1 MKTNI
6 SPFRFVHSITD
17 IKYNSPA
24 HTSGK
29 IEDGDEIV
37 QINYQTVIGW
47 QYKKVIQQLQESAPD
62 VLLTLKKRPK
72 HTKIYGQI
80 YMKPY
85 RLPSKKKALPY
96 RLGENL
102 PSPRT
107 ELIPTQNFPL
117 PLPLACV
124 PEKHVSSDSDSS
136 CSDIL
141 TPTEPSKVNDKEL
154 RLYLPKPRAVLQR
167 RNTICG
173 DQAAGFK
180 GNVVFWHEHRNRMEQ
195 DSPSLRDKSV
205 SFGFGLE
212 MTARPT
218 TCIGI
223 QNASA
228 AGVGRMGDFGS
239 DLKGSLPEMNIVKKG
254 APAKR
259 TNIALTPSAVKVDGI
274 VADER
279 AMHGALSKPGISK
292 VVRFDA
298 NMKKDENKADNKFT
312 CKIDT
317 TIVETFEPIPYVD
330 EDDGPTPSANGPI
343 VYDSKLNSRD
353 GRDDSAT
360 QKQAINGQTR
370 IADILVKNEPV
381 KRNPFSKSASA
392 PTYDEFTDDDCSGD
406 DDSGNI
412 KKQIHITILYS
423 TDIYNIQL

>member
-1 MKTNI
+1 MHI
-6 SPFRFVHSITD
+6 YRITD

-47 QYKKVIQQLQESAPD
+47 QYKKVIQQLQESGPD

-85 RLPSKKKALPY
+85 RLPSKKKTIPY
-96 RLGENL
+96 RLCENL
-102 PSPRT
+102 PSPRID
-107 ELIPTQNFPL
+107 LISTQNFPM
-117 PLPLACV
+117 PLPLARV
-124 PEKHVSSDSDSS
+124 PEKNLSDDSDSS
-136 CSDIL
+136 CSDLL
-141 TPTEPSKVNDKEL
+141 TPTEPAKVQEKEL

-173 DQAAGFK
+173 DRASGFK
-180 GNVVFWHEHRNRMEQ
+180 GNVVFWHEHRGRMDQ

-223 QNASA
+223 QNVNAPM
-228 AGVGRMGDFGS
+228 GRLADFGTNF
-239 DLKGSLPEMNIVKKG
+239 KGSLPRMNIGKKLNDDEPAENAAG
-254 APAKR
+254 AFELAK
-259 TNIALTPSAVKVDGI
+259 PPGP
-274 VADER
+274 
-279 AMHGALSKPGISK
+279 KPGISK

-298 NMKKDENKADNKFT
+298 NNIKDNDVKTDDKFT

-317 TIVETFEPIPYVD
+317 TIVQTFEPIPYVD
-330 EDDGPTPSANGPI
+330 EDEVLPVEKRLDDQTNPEVNETGLSEAVNMVLLHKEQERRSILAKSSSEPA
-343 VYDSKLNSRD
+343 YDKGSHSDNDSS
-353 GRDDSAT
+353 DDS
-360 QKQAINGQTR
+360 
-370 IADILVKNEPV
+370 
-381 KRNPFSKSASA
+381 
-392 PTYDEFTDDDCSGD
+392 
-406 DDSGNI
+406 DSGKSDGI
-412 KKQIHITILYS
+412 RFI
-423 TDIYNIQL
+423 